1 MNGDLPVIY
10 IPAII
15 AATTL
20 FGWIVNSTQGSVLL
34 ALLFHVADGL
44 IIQGNFGLT
53 GADATRLLWLQV
65 AVWCLMAIVVVLARG
80 RNLGRSV
87 IHHTLPNERTTEAVY
102 G

>member
-1 MNGDLPVIY
+1 MNGDLPVVY
-10 IPAII
+10 VPAII
-15 AATTL
+15 AATIL

-34 ALLFHVADGL
+34 ALLFLAADGL
-44 IIQGNFGLT
+44 LIQGNVGLT

-65 AVWCLMAIVVVLARG
+65 AVWCLMAIVVVLVRG

-87 IHHTLPNERTTEAVY
+87 IHHMPPDKRTTEAVY